1 MCSGECD
8 HELAEDVSNVSFR
21 ALVHVEGE
29 GAVAV
34 ADVEGEGAAVV
45 AVVVE
50 VEEAQGAEAG
60 AEEGVVEEVVV
71 VAADVEVAEYIT
83 TPASVPLLRPC
94 V

>member
-1 MCSGECD
+1 MCSGECNR
-8 HELAEDVSNVSFR
+8 ELAEDVFNVSFR

-60 AEEGVVEEVVV
+60 AEEGVVEEAA
-71 VAADVEVAEYIT
+71 VAAAGVEVAEYIT
-83 TPASVPLLRPC
+83 TPASVPLSRSC
-94 V
+94 I